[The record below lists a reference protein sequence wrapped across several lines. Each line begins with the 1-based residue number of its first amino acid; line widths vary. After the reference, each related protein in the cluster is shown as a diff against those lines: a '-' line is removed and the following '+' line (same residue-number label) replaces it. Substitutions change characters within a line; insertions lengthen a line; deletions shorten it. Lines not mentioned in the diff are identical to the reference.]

1 MITFDKRDITDKLYF
16 KLRASGYSTI
26 GRRFGTYLP
35 DPPDIGEFQ
44 IDILAKQKKEFAIG
58 IVLDDLAGVDVNF
71 IKQKIRFLAERKST
85 YSGNPVKL
93 YIALTRKNYFFI
105 KHLIDSDLSDISL
118 NIELYLVDLETEAL
132 ITDSP
137 LKGKA
142 SSPLYI
148 N

>member
-1 MITFDKRDITDKLYF
+1 MINFDKRDITDKQYF
-16 KLRASGYSTI
+16 KFRASGYSTI

-118 NIELYLVDLETEAL
+118 NIELYLVDVETETL